1 MDSGVAQCPFGR
13 ICLARDAN
21 IPSRNPRRHR
31 ETRMQRR
38 ELLKFA
44 GAGAAVT
51 VAPAAAA
58 ALDARTMGNT
68 AAAQGAGWISV
79 RQFGARGDGAATDS
93 PAINRAI
100 EAAAA
105 AGGGTVLFPA
115 GVYLSYSIRLK
126 SKVGLHLDHGAAIL
140 AAPTPLDGTLT
151 GGYDAAE
158 PQGAWA
164 PYQDYGHNH
173 WHNSLLWGEDL
184 DGVSITG
191 PGLIWGKGLTRG
203 WDNEPGQPDT
213 TKPGVGNKAIALK
226 NCRNVL
232 LRDFRILEG
241 GWFGILATGVD
252 NLTIDNLLIDT
263 NRDGMDIDCCRNVR
277 VSNCTV
283 NSPWD
288 DAICPKSSF
297 ALGYARATENLTIAN
312 CYMTGGFELG
322 SVLDGSWKRAGQK
335 PHWPATGRIKLGTES
350 NGGFRNVTVSN
361 CVFES
366 CQGFA
371 LESEDGALV
380 EDITFTGITMR
391 DIRSAPLFLRLGA
404 RMRGPRDAQPG
415 VMRRVILSN
424 ITSSGASP
432 LPSILSGVPGHP
444 IEDIKISDV
453 FLEQVGGGSAA
464 MAALEPEE
472 REAAYPDPG
481 MFGALPA
488 SGFFLRHVRN
498 LEMSNVEIA
507 TRAADARPAFWLKD
521 VAGADF
527 FRVRVP
533 QGAAPAFDLRQVKE
547 FRSFGSRQLADQ
559 TLENVDERKI

>member
-1 MDSGVAQCPFGR
+1 
-13 ICLARDAN
+13 
-21 IPSRNPRRHR
+21 
-31 ETRMQRR
+31 MQRR
-38 ELLKFA
+38 DLLKMTSAGFA
-44 GAGAAVT
+44 AAA
-51 VAPAAAA
+51 APAAAA
-58 ALDARTMGNT
+58 ALNARAIASQEPAG
-68 AAAQGAGWISV
+68 QGAAGFNV
-79 RQFGARGDGAATDS
+79 RQFGAKGDGAAIDS

-105 AGGGTVLFPA
+105 AGGGTVLIPA

-126 SKVGLHLDHGAAIL
+126 SKVGLYLDHGAQIL
-140 AAPTPLDGTLT
+140 AGPTPSDGAAS

-158 PQGAWA
+158 PQGAWE

-173 WHNSLLWGEDL
+173 WHNSLIWGEDL

-191 PGLIWGKGLTRG
+191 PGLIWGKGLNRG
-203 WDNEPGQPDT
+203 FENGPYKPDT
-213 TKPGVGNKAIALK
+213 SKAGMGNKSIALK
-226 NCRNVL
+226 NCRNIL

-241 GWFGILATGVD
+241 GWFCILATGVD

-277 VSNCTV
+277 ISNCTV

-288 DAICPKSSF
+288 DGICPKSSY
-297 ALGYARATENLTIAN
+297 ALGYARATENLTITN
-312 CYMTGGFELG
+312 CYVTGGFALG
-322 SVLDGSWKRAGQK
+322 SVLDGTWKRAETK
-335 PHWPATGRIKLGTES
+335 DWTPTGRIKLGTES
-350 NGGFRNVTVSN
+350 NGGFRNITISN

-391 DIRSAPLFLRLGA
+391 DIRSAPLFLRLGT
-404 RMRGPRDAQPG
+404 RMRGPREAKPG

-424 ITSSGASP
+424 IVSSGGSQ

-453 FLEQVGGGSAA
+453 YLEQAGGGTAE
-464 MAALEPEE
+464 MAAFEPEE
-472 REAAYPDPG
+472 CEADYPDPA
-481 MFGALPA
+481 MFGQLPA
-488 SGFFLRHVRN
+488 TGFFLRHVRN

-507 TRAADARPAFWLKD
+507 TRDADARAAFWLKD
-521 VAGADF
+521 VVGADF
-527 FRVRVP
+527 FRTRIP
-533 QGAAPAFDLRQVKE
+533 QGTSPAFDLRQVRE
-547 FRSFGSRQLADQ
+547 FRSFGSRQIAD
-559 TLENVDERKI
+559 LNMENVDLRKV